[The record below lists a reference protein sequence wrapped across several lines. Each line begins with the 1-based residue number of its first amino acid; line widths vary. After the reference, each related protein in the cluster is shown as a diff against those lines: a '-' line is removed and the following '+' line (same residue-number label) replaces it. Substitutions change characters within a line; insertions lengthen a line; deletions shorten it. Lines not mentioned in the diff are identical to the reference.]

1 MGADSLRPL
10 FSSTMKLLI
19 KKDYQELSAQAA
31 DIVINQVTKNPAST
45 LVLATG
51 NTPLGM
57 YACLASAFQRGD
69 ISFKFCNLVE
79 LDDYFD
85 IPLDDHRNLFN
96 WLNAEF
102 ISQVD
107 LQPSNTFRFD
117 TAASHPGK
125 ESRRVDDK
133 LAELGGIDLAVL
145 GLGPNGHLGFNEP
158 GSDFLSTTR
167 IISLSP
173 ASITSSAKYWG
184 SEGDVP
190 PQGITLG
197 LGTIMSARKVLLLVS
212 GKGKS
217 GILKAAL
224 EGPITTQVPAS
235 ILQNHPNLT
244 VIVDREA
251 AEGV

>member
-1 MGADSLRPL
+1 
-10 FSSTMKLLI
+10 MKFII
-19 KKDYQELSAQAA
+19 KKDYQDLSAQAA
-31 DIVINQVTKNPAST
+31 DIVIGQVGKNPTSL

-57 YACLASAFQRGD
+57 YACLAAAFQWGD
-69 ISFKFCNLVE
+69 ISFKSCHLVE
-79 LDDYFD
+79 LDDYFN

-96 WLNAEF
+96 WLSAEF

-107 LQPSNTFRFD
+107 LQVSNTFRFD

-125 ESRRVDDK
+125 ECRRVKDK

-184 SEGDVP
+184 SEEEVP
-190 PQGITLG
+190 RQGITLG
-197 LGTIMSARKVLLLVS
+197 LKTIMSAREILLLVS
-212 GKGKS
+212 GRGKS

-224 EGPITTQVPAS
+224 QGPITAEVPAS
-235 ILQNHPNLT
+235 ILQKHPNLT
-244 VIVDREA
+244 VIADQDAADGSCASDR
-251 AEGV
+251 